1 MRMVAYQRYVELSQ
15 SSDSE
20 ERGQAAH
27 LAALAY
33 LDHSGPA
40 DEQAAL
46 YAALITF
53 LDDPSV
59 RVRAALAYGLL
70 HSERAPRPIMLSL
83 AQDAP
88 VISRAV
94 VQFSP
99 VLLDSDLIGI
109 IRSGDPDMLA
119 VMTVR
124 QSLSVRVALALL
136 GVGKADLCV
145 RVLARHDLELPEDD
159 LMMLAEKS
167 GDDTRTRG
175 ALLARRDLP
184 GLARLYLVERVT
196 EALSAIRIV
205 KGSIQPRRL
214 ERLMRDA
221 RDAAAVTIGE
231 REAGKGRVRYV
242 ATMADADQIN
252 SRLMLHALVHGKVLF
267 FADCLAHLAE
277 TPRTKIF
284 TLLDGG
290 SRAALNAVFA
300 RCGFSPAVRNLLAR
314 LVVHARHADLADDL
328 AARHYVVSLLIEE
341 LIVEH
346 DGDIPPALDEAFA
359 YLNEQN
365 IALARAAARGVMPA
379 FAAEAPEVEMVPDM
393 RGEEKLALPAA

>member
-1 MRMVAYQRYVELSQ
+1 MVAYQRYVELSQ
-15 SSDSE
+15 SPDSE
-20 ERGQAAH
+20 QRGQAAH

-33 LDHSGPA
+33 LNHRGPA

-46 YAALITF
+46 YAALVTF
-53 LDDPSV
+53 LDDRSV

-99 VLLDSDLIGI
+99 VLLDADLMGI

-119 VMTVR
+119 VMTMR
-124 QSLSVRVALALL
+124 PALSVRVALALL
-136 GVGKADLCV
+136 RVGSADLCI
-145 RVLARHDLELPEDD
+145 RVLARADLEFPEDD
-159 LMMLAEKS
+159 LMILAEQWG
-167 GDDTRTRG
+167 GDAKVRG
-175 ALLARRDLP
+175 ALFKRKDLP
-184 GLARLYLVERVT
+184 GLARLYLVERVR

-205 KGSIQPRRL
+205 KGAIQPRRL

-221 RDAAAVTIGE
+221 CDAAASTIGE
-231 REAGKGRVRYV
+231 REAGRGRNRYV
-242 ATMADADQIN
+242 AVMADNDQIN
-252 SRLMLHALVHGKVLF
+252 SRLMLHALVHGQVLF
-267 FADCLAHLAE
+267 FAACLAHLSE
-277 TPRTKIF
+277 TPRAKVF

-314 LVVHARHADLADDL
+314 LVVHARTADLADDL
-328 AARHYVVSLLIEE
+328 AARHFVVSILIEE
-341 LIVEH
+341 LIAEH
-346 DGDIPPALDEAFA
+346 QGDIPPSLDEAFA

-379 FAAEAPEVEMVPDM
+379 FAAEVPDVEMVPDM
-393 RGEEKLALPAA
+393 RGEEPLALPAA